1 MRRIAMWS
9 GPRNISTA
17 MMRSWESRSDTF
29 VIDEPF
35 YPYYLSQTD
44 VEHPSREEVISKG
57 ELDKDK
63 VSNGL
68 LTDIQEGCSI
78 YYQKHI
84 THHLL
89 PSIDRGWMENVENCF
104 LIRDPKDMIIS
115 YSKVH
120 DDLNMHLL
128 GLNDQYEIFNYVK
141 EIAGD
146 IPPVIDAKDVLLNP
160 REILSKLCDRLGI
173 VFSEEMLSWSKGE
186 RKTDGV
192 WAKYWYKNVIN
203 STGFN
208 VYKEKEEEIPDKYA
222 NLYAECSKIYDIL
235 HKHRIK

>member
-1 MRRIAMWS
+1 MKRIAMWS

-17 MMRSWESRSDTF
+17 MMRSWGSRSDTF

-44 VEHPSREEVISKG
+44 VDHPGREEVISKG
-57 ELDKDK
+57 ELDKDE
-63 VSNGL
+63 VSKGL
-68 LTDIQEGCSI
+68 ITDIQEGCSI

-89 PSIDRGWMENVENCF
+89 PSIDRSWMEKVENCF

-128 GLNDQYEIFNYVK
+128 GLNEQYEIFTYVK
-141 EIAGD
+141 DITGV

-160 REILSKLCDRLGI
+160 RDVLNKLCNKLGI
-173 VFSEEMLSWSKGE
+173 IFSEEMLSWSKGE

-192 WAKYWYKNVIN
+192 WSKYWYKNVIN
-203 STGFN
+203 STGFIA
-208 VYKEKEEEIPDKYA
+208 YKEKEEKIPENYSE
-222 NLYAECSKIYDIL
+222 LYTECSKIYDSL
-235 HKHRIK
+235 HKYRIK